1 MSANTTPI
9 FTLTPRQDVGQ
20 VTTAN
25 VNRDGT
31 GTPVVIATAGANGT
45 RIDLIRVQAV
55 GATTVGVVRL
65 FIYNGVNIRLYKE
78 ILIPAV
84 TPSTS
89 IEAYSFNFRPEEP
102 LVLPSGYSL
111 QATTN
116 NTETFNIH
124 VHGGDY

>member
-1 MSANTTPI
+1 
-9 FTLTPRQDVGQ
+9 
-20 VTTAN
+20 
-25 VNRDGT
+25 
-31 GTPVVIATAGANGT
+31 
-45 RIDLIRVQAV
+45 
-55 GATTVGVVRL
+55 VVRL